1 MAKLTGRPVHSVYFQ
16 GRRQDLPVHTV
27 SIDFPKYRL
36 DNGRTRSAQAAYLA
50 QHPDMRADLFE
61 SDLESESAQKAQHE
75 LLRTML
81 GGGEKD
87 LLRFFS
93 TREQMQ
99 PFILTD
105 MGFVLNGNRR
115 LCAFRELVLIDKA
128 LNEPKFSNIEVVF
141 LPPADERELDK
152 LEALYQLTED
162 IKEAYSW
169 TARAYM
175 LRVRQK
181 EHGFDNEE
189 LSSIYQLAESE
200 VSDLL
205 GMLSLAEEYLDER
218 GKPNQF
224 VEVDGDEFAFR
235 QLLKARV
242 KLENEAER
250 DAVQELAFCVIEKWD
265 EGRLYAVIPR
275 LAENL
280 PEIRSAVVKEFPAPP
295 KTKTSEAASL
305 LGMKT
310 VTVDPVTTVLSSVE
324 NRDKVREIIADVLE
338 VAAER
343 KREAKRG
350 NRVITRLSRA
360 HELIVSALADWDKAA
375 DKKAV
380 ASKID
385 DISLSLGELRKKA
398 DSDGSD

>member
-1 MAKLTGRPVHSVYFQ
+1 
-16 GRRQDLPVHTV
+16 
-27 SIDFPKYRL
+27 
-36 DNGRTRSAQAAYLA
+36 
-50 QHPDMRADLFE
+50 MRADLFE